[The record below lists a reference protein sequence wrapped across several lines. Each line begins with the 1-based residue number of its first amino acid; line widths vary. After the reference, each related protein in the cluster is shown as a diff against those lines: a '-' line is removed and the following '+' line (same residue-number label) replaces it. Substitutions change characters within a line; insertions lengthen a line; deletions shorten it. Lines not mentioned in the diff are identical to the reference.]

1 LSVWYNQP
9 LINIVYETL
18 REMTSDGK
26 VPVTDEEVLS
36 YLIKNGYSISL
47 ADLTKI
53 LLKLEIMGLVRV
65 SSSTKEDRQ
74 IEFVGHH
81 ENAEEAKSVEGQQT

>member
-1 LSVWYNQP
+1 M
-9 LINIVYETL
+9 YETL

-74 IEFVGHH
+74 IEFVGRHG
-81 ENAEEAKSVEGQQT
+81 NAEEAKSVEEQQT